1 MTDKIPCTKCSELIL
16 PSTAEKT
23 GGVCMACKQGVRESI
38 EKSKEYYRKL
48 KEYDPYREL
57 WISLV
62 KREIENGFDSLTKE
76 EKIYFSVNV
85 FDREV
90 CNGGMDQFFWNS
102 SGNFYAEVIE
112 GLQLLNAENSLLLL
126 KQAAKILFGEIN
138 PPKDR
143 SLRWQALKEHSESLD
158 STNPDWS
165 NELEKIDNKYYTDP
179 DSLDELLTK
188 FAEINGLVQPFKKS

>member
-1 MTDKIPCTKCSELIL
+1 
-16 PSTAEKT
+16 
-23 GGVCMACKQGVRESI
+23 MACKQGVRESI